1 MTFLTDAALRAGTW
15 LTNEVPSPTPSG
27 YGVYTGDEDL
37 VTPGI
42 VGFIITFL
50 IALATVFLVID
61 MVRRVRRTRYREEIR
76 EKLEAEAAAANG
88 TPASAA
94 PDGDRVRGILDE
106 PDRDGSA
113 R

>member
-88 TPASAA
+88 APASDVR
-94 PDGDRVRGILDE
+94 DGDAARGTLGE
-106 PDRDGSA
+106 PESDRDP

>member
-1 MTFLTDAALRAGTW
+1 MTHLTDAALLAAAW

-42 VGFIITFL
+42 IGFIITFL
-50 IALATVFLVID
+50 VALATVFLVID
-61 MVRRVRRTRYREEIR
+61 MVRRIRRTRYREEIR

-88 TPASAA
+88 SPSGAARDDAPAS
-94 PDGDRVRGILDE
+94 GTLDE
-106 PDRDGSA
+106 PRRDDDA